1 MYGLITRLTAYP
13 GRRDELALLLMDP
26 AVRKHGCHSY
36 IVAHDLADPDILW
49 VTEVWV
55 DQPTHQSW
63 SEGLRDSGAWRP
75 IYGLMAKMDDSIQ
88 TRPLG
93 GLGL

>member
-1 MYGLITRLTAYP
+1 MYGLITRLTAHP
-13 GRRDELALLLMDP
+13 GRRDELALLLTDP
-26 AVRKHGCHSY
+26 AVKKHGCHSY
-36 IVAHDLADPDILW
+36 IVAHDLADAETLW

-63 SEGLRDSGAWRP
+63 SRDLRASGAWRA
-75 IYGLMAKMDDSIQ
+75 IYGLMAKMDDPIL

-93 GLGL
+93 GIGF

>member
-26 AVRKHGCHSY
+26 AVRKPGCHSY
-36 IVAHDLADPDILW
+36 IVAHDLSDANALW

-55 DQPTHQSW
+55 NQPTHQSW
-63 SEGLRDSGAWRP
+63 SKDLRDSGLWRP
-75 IYGLMAKMDDSIQ
+75 VHGLMAKMDDSIL

-93 GLGL
+93 GIGL

>member
-13 GRRDELALLLMDP
+13 GRRHELALLLMDP

-36 IVAHDLADPDILW
+36 IVAHDLVDADVLW
-49 VTEVWV
+49 VTEVWA
-55 DQPTHQSW
+55 DQPTHLSW
-63 SEGLRDSGAWRP
+63 SEDLRQSGAWRP
-75 IYGLMAKMDDSIQ
+75 IYGLMAKMDDSIL

>member
-1 MYGLITRLTAYP
+1 
-13 GRRDELALLLMDP
+13 MDP

-36 IVAHDLADPDILW
+36 IVAHDLVDADVLW
-49 VTEVWV
+49 VTEVWA
-55 DQPTHQSW
+55 DQPTHLSW
-63 SEGLRDSGAWRP
+63 SEDLRQSGAWRP

-93 GLGL
+93 GIGL

>member
-26 AVRKHGCHSY
+26 AVRKPGCHSY
-36 IVAHDLADPDILW
+36 IVAHDLDHPDVLW

-55 DQPTHQSW
+55 DRPTHQSW
-63 SEGLRDSGAWRP
+63 SEDLRDGGAWRP
-75 IYGLMAKMDDSIQ
+75 IYGLMAKMDDSIL

>member
-36 IVAHDLADPDILW
+36 IVAHDLVDADVLW
-49 VTEVWV
+49 VTEVWA
-55 DQPTHQSW
+55 DQPTHLSW
-63 SEGLRDSGAWRP
+63 SEDLRLSGAWRP
-75 IYGLMAKMDDSIQ
+75 IYGLMAKMDDSIL